1 MSGSRPTHSRLSDCF
16 QACSSLSLKF
26 NRPSPVTICG
36 SFLLSPLPAVNRSFR
51 LSGTE
56 LFMLAVVTVLWGL
69 NWPVMKIGV
78 TYVGPMTFRSASMI
92 GGIFVLLA
100 LIWQQGQ
107 SLRVPREYWGELF
120 AIAAANMAVW
130 YVFAMYGVAQ
140 LASGRAAILGYTL
153 PIWSALWGI
162 LIFGD
167 KANSRLW
174 FGVITALAGVI
185 LLMFNEFGT
194 LTGRPLGTLS
204 MLLAAACWGYGSHL
218 MRRRK
223 QSTPVLVITFWSL
236 ILSLLT
242 CGSLAFLF
250 ERPGWTRPPSG
261 PEWGAILYNAIL
273 VFGLVQVWWFRLA
286 TILPPVASGL
296 SVMLI
301 PVVGVFSAMILL
313 GEQPGWPDYVALGCI
328 LLAISSVL
336 LPSRSRA

>member
-1 MSGSRPTHSRLSDCF
+1 
-16 QACSSLSLKF
+16 
-26 NRPSPVTICG
+26 
-36 SFLLSPLPAVNRSFR
+36 
-51 LSGTE
+51 
-56 LFMLAVVTVLWGL
+56 MLAVVTLLWGL

-78 TYVGPMTFRSASMI
+78 TFVGPMSFRSVSML
-92 GGIFVLLA
+92 GGLVVLLA
-100 LIWQQGQ
+100 LIWRAGQ
-107 SLRVPREYWGELF
+107 SLRVPRAHWGELF

-167 KANSRLW
+167 KANPRLW
-174 FGVITALAGVI
+174 FGVLAALAGVV

-194 LTGRPLGTLS
+194 LTGRPIGTIS
-204 MLLAAACWGYGSHL
+204 MLIAAACWGYGSHL

-236 ILSLLT
+236 ILSFLT

-250 ERPGWTRPPSG
+250 ERPGWTRAPNSA
-261 PEWGAILYNAIL
+261 EWIAILYNAIL
-273 VFGLVQVWWFRLA
+273 IFGLVQVWWFRLA
-286 TILPPVASGL
+286 TVLPPVASGL

-301 PVVGVFSAMILL
+301 PVVGVFSAMLLL
-313 GEQPGWPDYVALGCI
+313 GEQPGWPDYVALLCI
-328 LLAISSVL
+328 LVAISSVL
-336 LPSRSRA
+336 IPARVVPQTPPRP

>member
-1 MSGSRPTHSRLSDCF
+1 
-16 QACSSLSLKF
+16 
-26 NRPSPVTICG
+26 
-36 SFLLSPLPAVNRSFR
+36 
-51 LSGTE
+51 
-56 LFMLAVVTVLWGL
+56 MLAVVTVLWGL

-78 TYVGPMTFRSASMI
+78 TFVGPMTFRSASMV
-92 GGIFVLLA
+92 GGIVVLLA

-174 FGVITALAGVI
+174 FGVIAALAGVV

-223 QSTPVLVITFWSL
+223 QATPVLVITFWSL

-242 CGSLAFLF
+242 CGLLAFLF
-250 ERPGWTRPPSG
+250 ERTGWTRPPSRL
-261 PEWGAILYNAIL
+261 EWGAILYNAIL

-328 LLAISSVL
+328 LVAISSVL
-336 LPSRSRA
+336 LPSRSPA